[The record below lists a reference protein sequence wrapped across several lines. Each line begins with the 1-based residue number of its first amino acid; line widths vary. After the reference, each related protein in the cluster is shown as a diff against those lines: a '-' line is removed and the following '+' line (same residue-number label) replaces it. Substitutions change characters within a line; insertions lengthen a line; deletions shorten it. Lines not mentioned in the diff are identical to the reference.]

1 MSTLLRFGSGHN
13 WIVSMLGRSGDDE
26 RLLRAIYRVVPSH
39 DIESAD
45 ERDYSIDAV
54 DGGCTDSLSVG

>member
-1 MSTLLRFGSGHN
+1 
-13 WIVSMLGRSGDDE
+13 MLGRSGDDE